1 MKISSNYTI
10 EEISKEL
17 PQEIQDLI
25 NPSIKELLEL
35 RDLKTRA
42 EEAFDDIIDLLDRD
56 TEDPEELKEWIVET
70 LRQNEIQLYFNV
82 SKF

>member
-1 MKISSNYTI
+1 MKIPSNYTI

-70 LRQNEIQLYFNV
+70 LKQNEIQLYFNV

>member
-70 LRQNEIQLYFNV
+70 LRQNELQLYFNV